1 MENLSYSKVWNLD
14 KVFMGGSKSGQFLD
28 HIDRLEDL
36 IHELEGSVASII
48 TPLSTNEVTK
58 LVHVIENIG
67 NIRMYLSQATSF
79 IACLLAQNPKD
90 QDATILRGKI
100 AQNESRFEKELTK
113 VKKIFTYTKEDV
125 WGILLKTELLKEYRF
140 ILNEWREQ
148 ADKNLS
154 EEELNLISDL
164 MVDGYH
170 AWGQFYHDL
179 VSSINVKI
187 LINGKDENLSVGQAI
202 NLRSH
207 PNEEVRKEAHYVL
220 ETIWKEKEELFS
232 KIINHIAGF
241 RLQVN
246 NKRGLKSA
254 IEDPLKKNRMKEE
267 TLNTMW
273 TVISKYKQPFSNY
286 LKRKAEMIGGSSM
299 KAYNFWAPV
308 TKSKQEITF
317 EEAATL
323 ITEHFSQFGTE
334 LEGFVKQAFNEGWIE
349 AEDRPNKSAIPFCA
363 GFPLTGESRVFMTFS
378 GTFLNVLTLVHELG
392 HAFHNHAMKSVNG
405 LNKRYPLCIAETA
418 STFAEMIIFDAA
430 MKKANSKEE
439 KLFILDE
446 KLKRS
451 VMNFMNIHSRFLF
464 EQRFYKERNEGIVS
478 ADRLNQLMEESINEA
493 YAGSLEQ
500 PSIYSWVW
508 TPHYYITQ
516 SPFYN
521 FPYTFGYLFALGIYA
536 KAKEKGKDFEKD
548 YLALLRDSG
557 SMTVENLVMKHLGE
571 DITSEEFWKKGMEL
585 CVKDVEEFIKLTSS

>member
-1 MENLSYSKVWNLD
+1 METISYPRVWNLD
-14 KVFMGGSKSGQFLD
+14 KIFMGGSKSSLFLE
-28 HIDRLEDL
+28 HINRLEAL
-36 IHELEGSVASII
+36 LHELEGSVKSFF
-48 TPLSTNEVTK
+48 TPLSTKEVIK
-58 LVHVIENIG
+58 VVHLVENIAT
-67 NIRMYLSQATSF
+67 IRLYLSQANSF
-79 IACLLAQNPKD
+79 ITCLFAQNPKD
-90 QDATILRGKI
+90 QDAAILRGKV
-100 AQNESRFEKELTK
+100 AQKESRFEKELSK
-113 VKKIFTYTKEDV
+113 VKKILTNTKEEI
-125 WGILLKTELLKEYRF
+125 WENILEIEELQEYRF
-140 ILNEWREQ
+140 ILNEWREN

-154 EEELNLISDL
+154 EAELNLISDL

-170 AWGQFYHDL
+170 AWGHFYNNL
-179 VSSINVKI
+179 VSSINVNI
-187 LINGKDENLSVGQAI
+187 QINGKEENLSVGQAI

-207 PNEEVRKEAHYVL
+207 HNEEVRKEAHYIL
-220 ETIWKEKEELFS
+220 ESTWKEKEELFS

-241 RLQVN
+241 RIQVN
-246 NKRGLKSA
+246 NKRGIKSV

-286 LKRKAEMIGGSSM
+286 LKRKAEMIGGPSM

-308 TKSKQEITF
+308 TKSNQEITF
-317 EEAATL
+317 GEAATL

-334 LEGFVKQAFNEGWIE
+334 LEGFVRQAFYEGWIE
-349 AEDRPNKSAIPFCA
+349 AEDSPNKSAIPFCA

-405 LNKRYPLCIAETA
+405 LNKRYPLSIAETA
-418 STFAEMIIFDAA
+418 STFSEMIIFDAA
-430 MKKANSKEE
+430 MKKVNSKED

-464 EQRFYKERNEGIVS
+464 EQRFYEERNEGIVS

-548 YLALLRDSG
+548 YLNLLRDSG
-557 SMTVENLVMKHLGE
+557 SMSVEDLVMKHLGE
-571 DITSEEFWKKGMEL
+571 DITLEAFWEKGMEL
-585 CVKDVEEFIKLTSS
+585 CVKDAEEFIKLTSS